1 MEDYLWDLAENDE
14 ARVQELIDGAG
25 VTRPIALVLNARG
38 IAPEQIQ
45 DFLNPSLSNIGDP
58 YLLPGTRDAS
68 ARLWQAIQKNQRILI
83 HGDYDTDGITA
94 SALVAWVLR
103 RNGAQV
109 ECYLPHRID
118 DGYGLT
124 AESIAKTYRKRRRM
138 EAAQGLT
145 PAPARL

>member
-1 MEDYLWDLAENDE
+1 MEDYLWDLSENDE

-45 DFLNPSLSNIGDP
+45 DFLNPSLSHIGDP

-103 RNGAQV
+103 RNGA
-109 ECYLPHRID
+109 
-118 DGYGLT
+118 
-124 AESIAKTYRKRRRM
+124 ESD
-138 EAAQGLT
+138 
-145 PAPARL
+145 